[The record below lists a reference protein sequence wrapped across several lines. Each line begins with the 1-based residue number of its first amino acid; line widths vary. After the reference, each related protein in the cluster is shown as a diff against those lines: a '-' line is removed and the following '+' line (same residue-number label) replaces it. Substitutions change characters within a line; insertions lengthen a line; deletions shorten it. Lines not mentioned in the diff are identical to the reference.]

1 MEQLKK
7 YLSTFI
13 YLEFGNHYPDPDAWH
28 LKGREQEGVW
38 GPVGLQHTR

>member
-13 YLEFGNHYPDPDAWH
+13 YLEFGNHCPDPDA
-28 LKGREQEGVW
+28 
-38 GPVGLQHTR
+38 